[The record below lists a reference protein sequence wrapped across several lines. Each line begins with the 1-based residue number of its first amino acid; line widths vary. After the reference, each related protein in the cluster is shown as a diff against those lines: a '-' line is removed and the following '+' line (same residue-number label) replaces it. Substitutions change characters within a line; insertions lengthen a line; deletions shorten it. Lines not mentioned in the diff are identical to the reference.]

1 MQMQRERVISSDSA
15 EVELTDDNT
24 MLKNLWELKDQNY
37 ATKSNNRAIDG
48 DIAKLKKEKN
58 ELTSSQE
65 LDKKAENRLAVV
77 KTKIAKLI

>member
-37 ATKSNNRAIDG
+37 ATKSNNRDIDRA
-48 DIAKLKKEKN
+48 IAKLKEEKN
-58 ELTSSQE
+58 ELTSS
-65 LDKKAENRLAVV
+65 
-77 KTKIAKLI
+77 